1 MPELAYVN
9 GNITPIGEAMIPIED
24 RGYQFADALYE
35 VIASYNG
42 RLFCLDEHLQRM
54 KNGMVELG
62 YPEMSMDEIRGAVTD
77 LFQQSGFE
85 RAAVYLQV
93 SRGVAPR
100 NHAYSADL
108 VPQVVITVR
117 PIKDLPAEV
126 REEGAS
132 VVTVEDIRWGR
143 CDIKT
148 VQLLPN
154 SMAKQRA
161 LDNGALDAILVSAQG
176 IVREASIANVFIV
189 RDGSISTHP
198 SGPRILPGVTRARV
212 LDLCRKHALPLTE
225 ERYTLDELMAADE
238 VFLTGTTIEVLPVT
252 RVDRKPIGSGRPGP
266 MAEKLYELIVNMV

>member
-93 SRGVAPR
+93 SRGVTPR

-212 LDLCRKHALPLTE
+212 LDLCRKHALPLAE